1 MAATPDRGL
10 LYMTIII
17 ILDDRCR
24 TSYKVVKRFFRTR
37 KRAMRVSREQAA
49 ENRDRIIDVA
59 GRLFRERGFNGIGVA
74 GLMRAAGLTHGG
86 FYGHFESKEDLE
98 VRACARVLARSSE
111 RWNAVM
117 ANAAGAPLDALLDS
131 YLSGRHRDGTGEG
144 CIYAA
149 LAADVARQEN
159 PTLRRCFTEGLR
171 SSIDTLVRI
180 IPGRSRAARRQKA
193 LACLSTLVGALIL
206 ARAVDDAE
214 LSDEI
219 LTAARTL
226 SGEPSR
232 QV

>member
-1 MAATPDRGL
+1 
-10 LYMTIII
+10 
-17 ILDDRCR
+17 
-24 TSYKVVKRFFRTR
+24 
-37 KRAMRVSREQAA
+37 MRVSREQAA

-74 GLMRAAGLTHGG
+74 NLMKAAGLTHGG
-86 FYGHFESKEDLE
+86 FYGHFESKDDLE
-98 VRACARVLARSSE
+98 VQACARALARTSE
-111 RWNAVM
+111 RWNAVA
-117 ANAAGAPLDALLDS
+117 ANAAEAPLDALLDS
-131 YLSGRHRDGTGEG
+131 YLSGRHRDGKGEG

-159 PTLRRCFTEGLR
+159 PTLRCCFTEGLR

-219 LTAARTL
+219 LAAARAL
-226 SGEPSR
+226 WREPS
-232 QV
+232 

>member
-1 MAATPDRGL
+1 M
-10 LYMTIII
+10 
-17 ILDDRCR
+17 
-24 TSYKVVKRFFRTR
+24 
-37 KRAMRVSREQAA
+37 SRERAA
-49 ENRDRIIDVA
+49 ENRDRIVDVA
-59 GRLFRERGFNGIGVA
+59 GRLFRERGLDGIGVA
-74 GLMRAAGLTHGG
+74 NLMKAAGLTHGG

-98 VRACARVLARSSE
+98 VQACTRVLARSGE
-111 RWNAVM
+111 RWNAVA
-117 ANAAGAPLDALLDS
+117 ANAEAPLDALLDS

-149 LAADVARQEN
+149 LAADVARQKN

-193 LACLSTLVGALIL
+193 LACLSTMVGALIL
-206 ARAVDDAE
+206 ARAVDDTE

-219 LTAARTL
+219 LAAARAL
-226 SGEPSR
+226 SGEPGR